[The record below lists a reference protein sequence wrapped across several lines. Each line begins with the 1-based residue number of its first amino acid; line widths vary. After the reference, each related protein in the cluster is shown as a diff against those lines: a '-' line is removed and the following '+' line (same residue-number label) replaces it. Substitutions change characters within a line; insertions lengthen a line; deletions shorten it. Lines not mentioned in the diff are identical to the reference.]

1 MHRRAER
8 GAGHSPPPTRAGR
21 HSRRLRA
28 AVAGG
33 VVLAVALAFAIRL
46 AAPWSTV
53 FAGSSGVRLF
63 DTDSYYHLRH
73 ARYAAAHFPH
83 LQAWD
88 PGIYPDGQP
97 RRYAGLFDVAIA
109 AGALVAG
116 AGHPSEALLAR
127 AAAFMPAVLGTV
139 AVGALF
145 WLGALTLGRLGGLVA
160 LALLTLYPG
169 TFVHRSLLGAV
180 DHHVA
185 EVVLAI
191 FTGVGLSRSLRATRA
206 AAAPASASSP
216 PPSASSGWRGW
227 LPDFAAAAP
236 LAIFFFTW
244 FGAPIYLVL
253 VAVTYLG
260 VGTVALAR
268 GDDTARIARAAFRYG
283 SALLILLLAVRVVA
297 PELVMEARYFKEA
310 LLATA
315 LFAAGLPAYF
325 ATLRAVA
332 RRSTSA
338 SPRRAGATTIV
349 AVLGVVA
356 LAGLA
361 VVGARVLP
369 GAGQLGEELLG
380 VKTNLVKE
388 QAALSIGKVA
398 FLGGAP
404 AFIALAALPL
414 AIAGAWRGR
423 RAAELDVP
431 RLAVL
436 LFSTLIVLLWLR
448 TRDYGYVAPP
458 FLALLS
464 ADVLQRAWRRLRP
477 GRARTASAVVVALAL
492 VIPVWPAGAT
502 SPIVPDRA
510 TLAEFMVLRP
520 GWEQALAWMRDHTPP
535 LAVPLDAPV
544 RTAAKYRHPAGNYGV
559 LAFWDFGHYVAE
571 LGRRPPVASGGISV
585 STARWFLLDDEDQAV
600 RALSD
605 RLRPGEAVRYC
616 VVDAQTAG
624 DYALSGIQM
633 AGASVADFV
642 EIFPSAALEG
652 KRLMRYSARF
662 SRSMSSRLYERDGD
676 DLGHFRL
683 VYASPDR
690 TLLAYH
696 APRGDGLIVR
706 NATRLTDDDDEA
718 RWRRALGDGKP
729 LVLPDEVVYEGE
741 IGPSVKIF
749 EEVPGARLVG
759 TAPAG
764 AVVEARLTLLARS
777 AATRVAYH
785 RAVAADITGRFE
797 VVVPY
802 PTAPEGDDHSDVFA
816 QGPYEVVVHDAAQ
829 PAEVRSIGQ
838 ARVAASA
845 VEAGLRVPVSQAG
858 SP

>member
-1 MHRRAER
+1 
-8 GAGHSPPPTRAGR
+8 
-21 HSRRLRA
+21 
-28 AVAGG
+28 
-33 VVLAVALAFAIRL
+33 
-46 AAPWSTV
+46 
-53 FAGSSGVRLF
+53 
-63 DTDSYYHLRH
+63 
-73 ARYAAAHFPH
+73 
-83 LQAWD
+83 
-88 PGIYPDGQP
+88 
-97 RRYAGLFDVAIA
+97 
-109 AGALVAG
+109 
-116 AGHPSEALLAR
+116 
-127 AAAFMPAVLGTV
+127 
-139 AVGALF
+139 
-145 WLGALTLGRLGGLVA
+145 
-160 LALLTLYPG
+160 
-169 TFVHRSLLGAV
+169 
-180 DHHVA
+180 
-185 EVVLAI
+185 
-191 FTGVGLSRSLRATRA
+191 
-206 AAAPASASSP
+206 
-216 PPSASSGWRGW
+216 
-227 LPDFAAAAP
+227 
-236 LAIFFFTW
+236 
-244 FGAPIYLVL
+244 
-253 VAVTYLG
+253 
-260 VGTVALAR
+260 
-268 GDDTARIARAAFRYG
+268 
-283 SALLILLLAVRVVA
+283 
-297 PELVMEARYFKEA
+297 VMEARYFKEA

-325 ATLRAVA
+325 ATLRALA
-332 RRSTSA
+332 RRATAA

-349 AVLGVVA
+349 AVVGVVA

-361 VVGARVLP
+361 VVSARVLP

-414 AIAGAWRGR
+414 AIASAWRGR
-423 RAAELDVP
+423 RTVELDVP

-477 GRARTASAVVVALAL
+477 GRARTAAAVVVALAL

-520 GWEQALAWMRDHTPP
+520 GWEQALAWLKDHTPP

-544 RTAAKYRHPAGNYGV
+544 RNAGKFRHSAGNYGV

-616 VVDAQTAG
+616 IVDAQTAG

-662 SRSMSSRLYERDGD
+662 TRGMSSRLYERDGD

-696 APRGDGLIVR
+696 APRGDGLIAR
-706 NATRLTDDDDEA
+706 KATRLTDDHDEA

-729 LVLPDEVVYEGE
+729 LVLPDEVIYEGE

-764 AVVEARLTLLARS
+764 ALVEARLTLLARA

-802 PTAPEGDDHSDVFA
+802 PTEPEGDDHSDVFA
-816 QGPYEVVVHDAAQ
+816 QGPYEVVVHDVAQ
-829 PAEVRSIGQ
+829 LAGVRRIGQ

-845 VEAGLRVPVSQAG
+845 VEAGLRVPVSPAG